1 MQIGALKYL
10 ASLLLFSWFIKAY
23 YDTAIIELEQSVRFE
38 FNVFPIC
45 LPQKANVDP
54 ESWKGLP
61 VTISGKV
68 IIYKLQ
74 GHLYKCTPQFKVIFL
89 ANFDP
94 L

>member
-23 YDTAIIELEQSVRFE
+23 YDTAIIELEESVRFE

-54 ESWKGLP
+54 EGWKGLP

-68 IIYKLQ
+68 IIQ
-74 GHLYKCTPQFKVIFL
+74 GVQTRSER
-89 ANFDP
+89 N
-94 L
+94 